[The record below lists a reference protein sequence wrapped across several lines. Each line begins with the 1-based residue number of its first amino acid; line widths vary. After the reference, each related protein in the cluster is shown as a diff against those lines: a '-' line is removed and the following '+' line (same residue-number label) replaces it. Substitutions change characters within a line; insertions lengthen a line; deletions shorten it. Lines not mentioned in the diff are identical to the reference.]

1 MKRPRLCAGVR
12 RRAYPEFYEKGTVRL
27 QMEEKRETAATSV
40 PGGEPNELYT
50 KQIFSDAPVKPSEQS
65 GETAAPAAEAETI
78 AFDKPTVLDESFAAR
93 KAAPPAAEPA
103 PARAPRPAAPRRT
116 AQRRTLP
123 KHLYS
128 GETPKQA
135 ARHILRELSVL
146 LVFVLLVCGGFWL
159 KDLAAAF
166 LTDDAYTTI
175 YQSSKYAEPVSTAGL
190 TVGDT
195 AENDGFAAAQIVCAK
210 LGAPVADDA
219 LAVKTEV
226 VFPSEIAACME
237 SALSAER
244 VQLRTG
250 MSNRDLLVQ
259 IYESLRAD
267 RPVIVLL
274 AAADGED
281 MRLQYAVVTAL
292 DAEADAIS
300 VLNPSRGVETTY
312 SIADFLAATRF
323 EAYEDM
329 PFSVRLGLTFG
340 SWSRNTAIFAE

>member
-1 MKRPRLCAGVR
+1 
-12 RRAYPEFYEKGTVRL
+12 
-27 QMEEKRETAATSV
+27 MEEKREAAAAA
-40 PGGEPNELYT
+40 GKPNELYE
-50 KQIFSDAPVKPSEQS
+50 KQVFSDAPVKPSEQS
-65 GETAAPAAEAETI
+65 GETAVPAAEAETI
-78 AFDKPTVLDESFAAR
+78 AFDKPTVLDEDFAAR
-93 KAAPPAAEPA
+93 KPAAPA
-103 PARAPRPAAPRRT
+103 PKPLSARASRPAAPART

-128 GETPKQA
+128 GETPKEA
-135 ARHILRELSVL
+135 ARHILREFCVL
-146 LVFVLLVCGGFWL
+146 LIFVLLVCGGFWL
-159 KDLAAAF
+159 KDLAVAF
-166 LTDDAYTTI
+166 LTDDAYAAI
-175 YQSSKYAEPVSTAGL
+175 YQSTKYADPVSAAGFTL
-190 TVGDT
+190 GET
-195 AENDGFAAAQIVCAK
+195 AENDGYAAAQIVCAK

-219 LAVKTEV
+219 LSAKTET
-226 VFPSEIAACME
+226 VFPSEIAAYME

-244 VQLRTG
+244 VQLRAG

-274 AAADGED
+274 AAADGKD

-300 VLNPSRGVETTY
+300 VLSPSRGAETTY

-323 EAYEDM
+323 ETYENM